1 LIEAFGADDSKSG
14 VIDRKHTS
22 VASDSHQRNRLRL
35 EDRAQLQVVFEGRVE
50 RFRNPASGGAHM
62 CRIGTVNG

>member
-1 LIEAFGADDSKSG
+1 LIEAFGANDSKSR

-35 EDRAQLQVVFEGRVE
+35 EDRAQMQVVFEGRVQ
-50 RFRNPASGGAHM
+50 RLRNPASGSPHM